1 MTAEDIQRKYVR
13 QPKEASKVGMRVDRL
28 WWAYDKDGNNRGQVR
43 LTNNSKKRY
52 EDMGF
57 TFRAVNK

>member
-1 MTAEDIQRKYVR
+1 MSAEDIQRMYVR
-13 QPKEASKVGMRVDRL
+13 TPKPESKTSLRVDRL

-43 LTNNSKKRY
+43 LTNSSKKRY

-57 TFRAVNK
+57 TFKAVRK